1 MVRAGI
7 LDTATEEEATV
18 VEDIA
23 EAGTAVEAGTAL
35 LVSMLRQGIS
45 LLTLMMLV
53 HLVSAIH
60 RFDAATS
67 GAKGIHLNEEG

>member
-7 LDTATEEEATV
+7 LDTATEEEVIAEADT
-18 VEDIA
+18 A

-35 LVSMLRQGIS
+35 LDSMLRQGIS

>member
-7 LDTATEEEATV
+7 LDTATEAEVTAEAVT
-18 VEDIA
+18 A

-35 LVSMLRQGIS
+35 LDSMLRQGIS
-45 LLTLMMLV
+45 LLMLMMLV

>member
-7 LDTATEEEATV
+7 LDTATEEEATAA
-18 VEDIA
+18 EDTA
-23 EAGTAVEAGTAL
+23 EVGTAAAGTAL
-35 LVSMLRQGIS
+35 LDSMLRQGIS

>member
-7 LDTATEEEATV
+7 LDTATEEEGIAEADT
-18 VEDIA
+18 A

-35 LVSMLRQGIS
+35 LDSMLRQGIS
-45 LLTLMMLV
+45 LLMLMMLV

>member
-1 MVRAGI
+1 MVLAGI
-7 LDTATEEEATV
+7 LDTATEEEGIAEAGT
-18 VEDIA
+18 A

-35 LVSMLRQGIS
+35 LDSMLRQGIS
-45 LLTLMMLV
+45 LLMLMMLV

>member
-7 LDTATEEEATV
+7 LDTATEEEV
-18 VEDIA
+18 IA
-23 EAGTAVEAGTAL
+23 EADTAEADTAVEAGTAL
-35 LVSMLRQGIS
+35 LDSMLRQGIS
-45 LLTLMMLV
+45 LLMLMMLV

>member
-7 LDTATEEEATV
+7 LDTATEEEATA
-18 VEDIA
+18 EADTA
-23 EAGTAVEAGTAL
+23 EAGTAVEAGIAL
-35 LVSMLRQGIS
+35 LDSMLRQGIS
-45 LLTLMMLV
+45 LLMLMMLV

>member
-7 LDTATEEEATV
+7 LDTATEEEVTAEAGT
-18 VEDIA
+18 A

-35 LVSMLRQGIS
+35 LDSMRRQGIS

>member
-1 MVRAGI
+1 MVLEGI
-7 LDTATEEEATV
+7 LDTATEEEATAA
-18 VEDIA
+18 EDTA

-35 LVSMLRQGIS
+35 LDSMRRQGIS

>member
-7 LDTATEEEATV
+7 LDTATEEEV
-18 VEDIA
+18 IA
-23 EAGTAVEAGTAL
+23 EADTAEADTAVEVGTAL
-35 LVSMLRQGIS
+35 LDSMLRQGIS
-45 LLTLMMLV
+45 LLMLMMLV

>member
-7 LDTATEEEATV
+7 LDTAMEEEATV
-18 VEDIA
+18 AEDIA

-35 LVSMLRQGIS
+35 LDSMLRQGIS
-45 LLTLMMLV
+45 LLMLMMLV

-60 RFDAATS
+60 RFDAATL

>member
-7 LDTATEEEATV
+7 LDTATEVEVTV
-18 VEDIA
+18 AEDIA
-23 EAGTAVEAGTAL
+23 EVGTAVEAGTAL
-35 LVSMLRQGIS
+35 LDSMLRQGIS

>member
-7 LDTATEEEATV
+7 LDTATEAEVTV
-18 VEDIA
+18 VEAIA

-35 LVSMLRQGIS
+35 LDSMRRQGIS

>member
-7 LDTATEEEATV
+7 LDTATEEEGIAEADT
-18 VEDIA
+18 A

-35 LVSMLRQGIS
+35 LDSMLRQGIS

>member
-7 LDTATEEEATV
+7 LDTATEVEVIAEAVT
-18 VEDIA
+18 A
-23 EAGTAVEAGTAL
+23 EAGTAVEVGTAL
-35 LVSMLRQGIS
+35 LDSMLRQGIS
-45 LLTLMMLV
+45 LLTLTMLV